1 MTRAMTTAMTSS
13 PAARHLAR
21 VEDRAQRHRLR
32 LRVTT
37 SRGSSFTV
45 NVSHGGACTEQLRV
59 FAVGSRIEG
68 HISLDGRDVSF
79 AGTVTWTMAGDSR
92 LNHLGRMG
100 VRFERIGSE
109 LAEGLA
115 ARTARLAPRA
125 PRACLVHGGG
135 SSVSSTPR
143 KEFR

>member
-1 MTRAMTTAMTSS
+1 MIPATRNR
-13 PAARHLAR
+13 ARAEGR
-21 VEDRAQRHRLR
+21 MQRHRLR

-45 NVSHGGACTEQLRV
+45 NVSDGGACTEQLRV
-59 FAVGSRIEG
+59 LAVGTRLEG
-68 HISLDGRDVSF
+68 HITLDGRDAPF

-115 ARTARLAPRA
+115 ARTARLAPLA
-125 PRACLVHGGG
+125 GLVHGGG